1 MKPQGPFCQ
10 SCAMPMDK
18 PALFG
23 TNANG
28 TRTEDYCMYCF
39 QNGKFTAPDIT
50 MQEMI
55 NKCVEIM
62 VQRNIMPERQAK
74 DLMMDTIPNLKRWKK

>member
-18 PALFG
+18 PELFG

-28 TRTEDYCMYCF
+28 ARAEDYCTYCF

-50 MQEMI
+50 LQEMI
-55 NKCVEIM
+55 DKCVEIM
-62 VQRNIMPERQAK
+62 VQRHIMPERQAK
-74 DLMMDTIPNLKRWKK
+74 EFMMNTIPNLKRWKK